1 MGNAFGKGDS
11 SDYNGEVEL
20 RHFNLLRC
28 IGKGA
33 FGKVRI
39 VEHKEKKKLYALK
52 YINKMQCIK
61 MKAIQNIMRERT
73 ILEEIEHPFIVNLR
87 FAFQDDENMFMVLD
101 LMIGG
106 DLRFH
111 LERLGGFTE
120 DTLRFYCAEI
130 ACALNYLHNKG
141 IVHRDLKPDNILLDD
156 KGHAHITDFNIAV
169 HVDPKHL
176 PRSQSGTISY
186 MAPEVFANKGY
197 SYPVDWWSLGVVLF
211 EGFYGK
217 RPFKG
222 HNNEQVSKNIVN
234 QKEIH
239 FSSTNALT
247 KHPVKP
253 SAEFLNILKGFLVKD
268 PNQRLGCGVKGLD
281 ELWDN
286 SWFRGIDW
294 DKLERKEY
302 VSPMIPNPDK
312 ANFDATYDLE
322 ELLLEDNP
330 LTYRPRKKKNKNKEV
345 SEDSVHGKGFFG
357 STKSGSNQGQKS
369 RLQKDLE
376 YIEEHFKTFDCTLFD
391 RFSVLLENDK
401 FLENPELLKIM
412 DEEFRNLSQQ
422 SEMPMKLPNNTHG
435 PSGAV
440 TEKNIKEKQLRL
452 QAYHA
457 RMQLR
462 QQQEAL
468 KAQAQAQAQVQ
479 NQAQNQYNPNRSFY
493 QHNMMT
499 NSSGYYNNNN
509 MPYNNYNE
517 NNPVRSS
524 PNNTVHNLHED
535 IHNYKHYPATPQYN
549 STTPPPQNSVL
560 PSQPLPP
567 LPPLPPTPDNFYNS
581 NNNNGSSENVSRNNT
596 PTSSSLGRR
605 SKNKLYGSSSGSNI
619 QSGINTPADSPKGS
633 YTQQITSSS
642 ERERIRQ
649 NQQITKKINSS
660 PQVYH
665 QKINT
670 KKHMNMNHSGTSDS
684 INSLQ
689 PSNMKDDYEKNGD
702 YNNVGRSL
710 KNNEDI
716 NINNILSKD
725 EMEELKDEN
734 FIFESKS
741 YLGKPMYHSSSM
753 DEINNNK
760 IGTNQNPKQSYKVKQ
775 GMNMTPIPN
784 NGNNENNNPDED
796 MKNINNIFDNMNLN
810 DIHAYNSKLKHGKS
824 YDNLTSKKYSN
835 RMNEPPPPLPSSSS
849 GKVNYIMSLD
859 FPPPPINKARSPSI
873 GRAYAT
879 PSKSKGS
886 PYVDDFGPSKSKGSP
901 YVDDFG
907 PSKSKGSPYVDDYG
921 LSKSKGSPY
930 VDDYGLTKSKGS
942 PYVDDFTPTKSK
954 GSPYVDDFTPTKS
967 KGSPYVDDYNFK

>member
-1 MGNAFGKGDS
+1 MGNTFGKGDS
-11 SDYNGEVEL
+11 LDYTGEVEL
-20 RHFNLLRC
+20 RHFNLCRC

-39 VEHKEKKKLYALK
+39 VEHKEKKQHYALK

-111 LERLGGFTE
+111 LDRLGGFNE
-120 DTLRFYCAEI
+120 ETLRFYCAEI

-222 HNNEQVSKNIVN
+222 HTNEQVSKSIVN

-239 FSSTNALT
+239 FSSTNALN
-247 KHPVKP
+247 KYPVKP
-253 SAEFLNILKGFLVKD
+253 SIEFLNIMKGFLIKD

-330 LTYRPRKKKNKNKEV
+330 LTYRPRKKKNKNKDN
-345 SEDSVHGKGFFG
+345 SEDSGHNKGLFGNGK
-357 STKSGSNQGQKS
+357 SNSGNQGTKS

-391 RFSVLLENDK
+391 RFSQLLENDK
-401 FLENPELLKIM
+401 ILENPELLKIM

-440 TEKNIKEKQLRL
+440 TKKNIEEKQRRL

-457 RMQLR
+457 RMQMR
-462 QQQEAL
+462 QQQEAM
-468 KAQAQAQAQVQ
+468 QAS
-479 NQAQNQYNPNRSFY
+479 YNSNRNIY
-493 QHNMMT
+493 QHNMMGGS
-499 NSSGYYNNNN
+499 NGYYKGS
-509 MPYNNYNE
+509 YSSFNE
-517 NNPVRSS
+517 SSSRSS
-524 PNNTVHNLHED
+524 PNPSYHNLHED
-535 IHNYKHYPATPQYN
+535 IHNYKNNMHYPATPQYN
-549 STTPPPQNSVL
+549 SSTPPPPQTTVP
-560 PSQPLPP
+560 PSQPLP
-567 LPPLPPTPDNFYNS
+567 LTPDNFYS
-581 NNNNGSSENVSRNNT
+581 SNNGSSENISRNNT
-596 PTSSSLGRR
+596 PSSSSLNRR
-605 SKNKLYGSSSGSNI
+605 NKNKLYGSNSGSNI
-619 QSGINTPADSPKGS
+619 QSGINTPAESPKLS
-633 YTQQITSSS
+633 YTQQLTSSS
-642 ERERIRQ
+642 DRERERIRQ
-649 NQQITKKINSS
+649 MNKKLASS

-665 QKINT
+665 QKISS
-670 KKHMNMNHSGTSDS
+670 KKHMNMNHSANSDS
-684 INSLQ
+684 INSFN
-689 PSNMKDDYEKNGD
+689 NMKDDYDKNGE
-702 YNNVGRSL
+702 YGSVGRS
-710 KNNEDI
+710 KNNLNFSSNSNDDI
-716 NINNILSKD
+716 IKNILSKD
-725 EMEELKDEN
+725 EMEELNDDN
-734 FIFESKS
+734 FLFDRKNVFV
-741 YLGKPMYHSSSM
+741 KPMYHSSSM
-753 DEINNNK
+753 DEITNNK
-760 IGTNQNPKQSYKVKQ
+760 MAANQNNKQAYKVKQ
-775 GMNMTPIPN
+775 GMNMTPLPKV
-784 NGNNENNNPDED
+784 GNNSNNNINKVNG
-796 MKNINNIFDNMNLN
+796 KNIDGNEDENGVIPILSEEEMNNLFDKMNVN
-810 DIHAYNSKLKHGKS
+810 EIPPKSKTLRHGKS
-824 YDNLTSKKYSN
+824 YDNLTSKKYNN
-835 RMNEPPPPLPSSSS
+835 RTNEPPPPLPTQSTSNI
-849 GKVNYIMSLD
+849 NYVMKFD
-859 FPPPPINKARSPSI
+859 FPPPPNNTKSPTINRT
-873 GRAYAT
+873 YAT
-879 PSKSKGS
+879 PPKNKGS
-886 PYVDDFGPSKSKGSP
+886 SGYMDDF
-901 YVDDFG
+901 
-907 PSKSKGSPYVDDYG
+907 
-921 LSKSKGSPY
+921 
-930 VDDYGLTKSKGS
+930 
-942 PYVDDFTPTKSK
+942 
-954 GSPYVDDFTPTKS
+954 
-967 KGSPYVDDYNFK
+967 NFN